1 MPLAQKVFCMW
12 SSLVLC
18 FCCGNRM
25 STLDAPGIAQFAQ
38 RCDLVTEEQLMDAWS
53 ELGGRSG
60 PADPLLRVL
69 ERKGYLTPWQ
79 VSKLRKG
86 DKNGYFLGGYRVLYR
101 IAAGT
106 FGRVY
111 RAENPR
117 TGEIVAIKVLRK
129 RWAEDNRKIELFE
142 REGKVGL
149 VMQHP
154 NIVRILAVNRDPS
167 TAQYYIVMEFV
178 EGGNLR
184 DFMVIRKKLEP
195 LESLRLLEETTN
207 GLAYALSQGLTHRD
221 LKATNILIAS
231 SNTAKLVDFGLAEL
245 AGGAREEGGEI
256 DRTVDYA
263 GLEKATGV
271 KAGDPRSD
279 IYFLG
284 CTFHEMVTGR
294 PLLSVTREARV
305 RMQRQRF
312 ELASHLNREDPDL
325 PPPVFALLSRM
336 VAFNP
341 NERFQNYEQLL
352 DAIQQVRHELAGGG
366 RTGSGD
372 AGPKTVFVIEHNAKF
387 QDAFREKLKARGFR
401 VLISI
406 NTEQAIARFQQQPY
420 QALIVNCGTAERAGL
435 EAFEK
440 VMNEADLKRLA
451 CAGILILSPEQ
462 AHWAENL
469 AHFPRTTSLIL
480 PVNMKQI
487 VQKLNE
493 LFPSSAAQPGGA

>member
-1 MPLAQKVFCMW
+1 
-12 SSLVLC
+12 
-18 FCCGNRM
+18 M
-25 STLDAPGIAQFAQ
+25 STLDAAGMAQFAQ
-38 RCDLVTEEQLMDAWS
+38 RCGLVTEEQLFDATS
-53 ELGGRSG
+53 ELEHRTG

-79 VSKLRKG
+79 ISKLRKG
-86 DKNGYFLGGYRVLYR
+86 DSGGYFLGGYRVLYR

-111 RAENPR
+111 RADNPR

-149 VMQHP
+149 SMQHP
-154 NIVRILAVNRDPS
+154 NIVRILAVSRDPS
-167 TAQYYIVMEFV
+167 TAQYYLVMEFV
-178 EGGNLR
+178 EGGNLK
-184 DFMVIRKKLEP
+184 DFLAIRKKLEP

-207 GLAYALSQGLTHRD
+207 GLAYALGQGLTHRD

-284 CTFHEMVTGR
+284 CTFHEMVTGK

-312 ELASHLNREDPDL
+312 EVASHLNRENPDL

-336 VAFNP
+336 VAFEP
-341 NERFQNYEQLL
+341 NQRFQNYEQLL
-352 DAIQQVRHELAGGG
+352 EAIEQVRRELTGGG
-366 RTGSGD
+366 RTRSGD
-372 AGPKTVFVIEHNAKF
+372 TGPKTVFVVEHNAKF

-406 NTEQAIARFQQQPY
+406 NTAQAVARFEQQPY
-420 QALIVNCGTAERAGL
+420 QALIVNCGTADRVGL

-440 VMNEADLKRLA
+440 VMNEADLKRLD
-451 CAGILILSPEQ
+451 CAGILILSKDQ
-462 AHWAENL
+462 AHWAESL
-469 AHFPRTTSLIL
+469 APLPRTASLVL
-480 PVNMKQI
+480 PVTMKQI
-487 VQKLNE
+487 IDKLNE
-493 LFPSSAAQPGGA
+493 LFPSTESQSDEA

>member
-1 MPLAQKVFCMW
+1 M
-12 SSLVLC
+12 
-18 FCCGNRM
+18 
-25 STLDAPGIAQFAQ
+25 AQFAQ
-38 RCDLVTEEQLMDAWS
+38 RCGLVTEEQLLDATA
-53 ELGGRSG
+53 ELEDRMG
-60 PADPLLRVL
+60 PADPLLRIL

-79 VSKLRKG
+79 ITKLRKG
-86 DKNGYFLGGYRVLYR
+86 DTDGYVLGGYRLLYR
-101 IAAGT
+101 IAAGS

-111 RAENPR
+111 RADNPQ

-149 VMQHP
+149 SMQHP

-178 EGGNLR
+178 EGGNLK
-184 DFMVIRKKLEP
+184 DFLAIRKKLEP

-207 GLAYALSQGLTHRD
+207 GLAYALTQGLTHRD

-284 CTFHEMVTGR
+284 CTFHEMVTGK

-305 RMQRQRF
+305 RMQPQRF
-312 ELASHLNREDPDL
+312 EVARHLNREDPDL
-325 PPPVFALLSRM
+325 PAPVFSLLSRM

-341 NERFQNYEQLL
+341 NERFQNYDQLL

-372 AGPKTVFVIEHNAKF
+372 IGPKTVFVIEHNAKF

-406 NTEQAIARFQQQPY
+406 NTAQAIARFQQQPY

-440 VMNEADLKRLA
+440 VMKEADLKRLD
-451 CAGILILSPEQ
+451 CAGILILSKDQ
-462 AHWAENL
+462 AHWAESF
-469 AHFPRTTSLIL
+469 AHLPRTTSLIL
-480 PVNMKQI
+480 PVTMKQI
-487 VQKLNE
+487 IRKLNE
-493 LFPSSAAQPGGA
+493 LFPSTASQPDEA